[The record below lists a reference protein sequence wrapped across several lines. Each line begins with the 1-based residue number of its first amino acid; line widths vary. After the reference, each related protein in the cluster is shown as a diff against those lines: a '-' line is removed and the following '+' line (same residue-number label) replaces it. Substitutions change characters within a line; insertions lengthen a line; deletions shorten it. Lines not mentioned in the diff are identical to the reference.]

1 MSIKYEIH
9 TIKKAQGSDGNRR
22 FALIHEQNAMSD
34 EQLEEYIQAS
44 CSLTRGDVR
53 AALSALRECMLRE
66 LGSGH
71 RFALPGIGY
80 LSLSVHLDMTESI
93 PDDKA
98 RADYIRVRG
107 LNFRPCRSLLDG
119 VRRSV
124 SFERAQ
130 FSSKSQ
136 QYDEAELAD
145 RLRAF
150 LASNSCLTRRDME
163 QVFGLRKSMA
173 LRWLNHF
180 VATGLLKRGGVKS
193 APVYFMR

>member
-9 TIKKAQGSDGNRR
+9 TIKQTHGGNRR
-22 FALIHEQNAMSD
+22 FALIHEHDAMSG
-34 EQLEEYIQAS
+34 EQLEEYIQDS
-44 CSLTRGDVR
+44 CSLTRGDVC

-66 LGSGH
+66 LDSGH

-80 LSLSVHLDMTESI
+80 LSLSVHLDMADSM

-119 VRRSV
+119 VRRSI

-130 FSSKSQ
+130 FSSKSR
-136 QYDEAELAD
+136 QYGEAELAD
-145 RLRAF
+145 RLRMF

-163 QVFGLRKSMA
+163 QVFGLRKGLA